1 MDALLLAVALL
12 QDPPCRGEAAVH
24 LTDARRRGEAFD
36 LSGAA
41 DAYAAAARADCPSAQ
56 AAAIYLRGLVVARA
70 ADAQFGSAAALQPLK
85 QAITELQPL
94 AAVDPVA
101 RAMQTVLRAGMPAA
115 QHERAEMSLFIE
127 EMLRME
133 SLQLEARQPGLPVLS
148 AHEVAG
154 QFWLQLHLYEEAR
167 RAFELAGQR
176 IGQTPHVMLGAARA
190 ASGRRDLPAACEQY
204 RRLVAWWN
212 DRAGSPPEMTE
223 ARAFVTQPSCTQ
235 KPSPPP
241 KPGTRR

>member
-1 MDALLLAVALL
+1 M
-12 QDPPCRGEAAVH
+12 
-24 LTDARRRGEAFD
+24 RGEAFD

-41 DAYAAAARADCPSAQ
+41 DAYAAAVRAGCPSAQ
-56 AAAIYLRGLVVARA
+56 AAAIYLRGLVVARV
-70 ADAQFGSAAALQPLK
+70 ADAQFGSAVALQPLK
-85 QAITELQPL
+85 QAIADLQPL

-101 RAMQTVLRAGMPAA
+101 RAMQAVLRAAMPAA

-154 QFWLQLHLYEEAR
+154 QFWLQLHVYEEAR
-167 RAFELAGQR
+167 RAFETAGER

-190 ASGRRDLPAACEQY
+190 ASGRQDVAAACEHY
-204 RRLVAWWN
+204 KRLVSWWST
-212 DRAGSPPEMTE
+212 RSAAPPEIAE
-223 ARAFVTQPSCTQ
+223 ARGFVGERCAAAPAR
-235 KPSPPP
+235 
-241 KPGTRR
+241 PGTRR